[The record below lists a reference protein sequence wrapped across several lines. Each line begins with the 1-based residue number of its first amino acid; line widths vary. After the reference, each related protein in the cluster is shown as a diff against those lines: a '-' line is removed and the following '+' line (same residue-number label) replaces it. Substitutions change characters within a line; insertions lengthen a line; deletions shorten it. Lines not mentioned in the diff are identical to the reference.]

1 MFLIF
6 VGSYS
11 IIINSSKRLF
21 FFIEKLCFRIFR
33 VENISI
39 SCEFIFFSCFK
50 FVQLFIKITSSIL
63 KAYSVEQEFWKTLI
77 LQSFSYFKLI
87 KVFKSGLNEKSHSYL
102 HRGSNI
108 MFYLYCRCK
117 SQLCFMW
124 WIDRQRMFN
133 IVPKNMVHGNWGVK
147 K

>member
-87 KVFKSGLNEKSHSYL
+87 KVFKSGLNRSPIAISIVGPISCFTCILDVNLSYV
-102 HRGSNI
+102 
-108 MFYLYCRCK
+108 
-117 SQLCFMW
+117 LC
-124 WIDRQRMFN
+124 
-133 IVPKNMVHGNWGVK
+133 GG
-147 K
+147 